1 MDVKKT
7 IGAAFCFFVLFV
19 WLAVEAHAGAP
30 TDQVKQS
37 VDKVIDIL
45 KNKEMKRTDRVK
57 ERRTAI
63 RKVVGERF
71 DFEEMAKRSLAQHW
85 SKRTPEEKKEFVS
98 LYSDLLERTY
108 IRRIENYTD
117 EKVIYVDEHI
127 DNEYAVVRT
136 KMITKRNVEIPIEY
150 KLLQNNGKWMVYDV
164 IIEGVS
170 LVNNYRTQFNKIVRS
185 GSYEDLVKKLKNK
198 QEDEVFEDKHQG

>member
-1 MDVKKT
+1 
-7 IGAAFCFFVLFV
+7 
-19 WLAVEAHAGAP
+19 
-30 TDQVKQS
+30 
-37 VDKVIDIL
+37 
-45 KNKEMKRTDRVK
+45 
-57 ERRTAI
+57 
-63 RKVVGERF
+63 
-71 DFEEMAKRSLAQHW
+71 
-85 SKRTPEEKKEFVS
+85 
-98 LYSDLLERTY
+98 
-108 IRRIENYTD
+108 
-117 EKVIYVDEHI
+117 VDEHI